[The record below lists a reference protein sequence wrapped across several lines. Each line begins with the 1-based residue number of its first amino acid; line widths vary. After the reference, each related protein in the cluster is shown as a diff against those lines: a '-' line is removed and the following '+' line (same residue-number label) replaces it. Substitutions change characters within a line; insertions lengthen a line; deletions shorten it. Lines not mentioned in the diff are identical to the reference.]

1 MLLGQDRLFNNLT
14 NHVQRQDTANNTL
27 FRLLQVT
34 QRDQGIQIDQ
44 NTTQINEVSSRVD
57 EMEGDV
63 SEIKKYLTKLL
74 EAAADPEPRRSN
86 GLNQASDEVV
96 MVPPDAVAEEDNPPP
111 PEVPEPRRPNGFN
124 QAPGEVA
131 LVLPSPGVD
140 GFVSKENS
148 VLFRK
153 RVVIKGAFGN
163 VERGIDAVKCMVQNF
178 GGRLFLRFLT
188 EHKSQCEYLYTT
200 DCVMYYPCL

>member
-1 MLLGQDRLFNNLT
+1 MQGQDI
-14 NHVQRQDTANNTL
+14 ANNTL
-27 FRLLQVT
+27 FRQLQGI

-44 NTTQINEVSSRVD
+44 NTTHIREL
-57 EMEGDV
+57 EGDV
-63 SEIKKYLTKLL
+63 SEIKKNLTKLL
-74 EAAADPEPRRSN
+74 EAAEDPEPRRSN

-140 GFVSKENS
+140 GFVSGENS

-163 VERGIDAVKCMVQNF
+163 VERGIDAVKSMVQNF

-188 EHKSQCEYLYTT
+188 EHKSQCEYLYST